1 MLLNFNVA
9 IPTAFDPD
17 ESLNTGNTL
26 KIMETLYERGV
37 RSILVCG
44 STGEQHSLALDEKLQ
59 LLQALES
66 ARLPGDLQLLFGVA
80 GIRMKEVLSLA
91 SAVSGTKSIAAIM
104 LGFPPYLRLSQRE
117 ALLYAR
123 HIIATAQKPVQ
134 LYNNPAR
141 TGFDLSVESTVSLA
155 ADPLVISLKEAGDI
169 SKIRKLRPAITK
181 PFSYFMGGET
191 DMITKLEAGFDAI
204 SSIGGNLI
212 PEAIRDIITAWH
224 AGDRQTAGKRN
235 EAIMAALAPLY
246 GADSLLPTLKMLL
259 NEKGIPA
266 GICRSPLALPDPA
279 RTHFINQS

>member
-26 KIMETLYERGV
+26 KIIEKLYEKGV
-37 RSILVCG
+37 RSMLVCG
-44 STGEQHSLALDEKLQ
+44 STGEQHSLSLDEKLQ

-66 ARLPGDLQLLFGVA
+66 AGLPDDLQLLFGVA
-80 GIRMKEVLSLA
+80 GIRMTDVLSLA
-91 SAVSGTKSIAAIM
+91 RALSAAKSIAAIM

-123 HIIATAQKPVQ
+123 HIIAATQKPVQ

-155 ADPLVISLKEAGDI
+155 ANPLVISLKEAGDI
-169 SKIRKLRPAITK
+169 HKIRKLRPAITK
-181 PFSYFMGGET
+181 PFSYFMGGEAG
-191 DMITKLEAGFDAI
+191 MITKLDAGFDAI

-212 PEAIRDIITAWH
+212 PEAIRDMINAWH
-224 AGDRQTAGKRN
+224 AGDTHAARQRN
-235 EAIMAALAPLY
+235 DAIMAALAPLY
-246 GADSLLPTLKMLL
+246 DADSLLPVLKKQL

-266 GICRSPLALPDPA
+266 GICRRPLALPELANP
-279 RTHFINQS
+279 R